1 MPLACCPDP
10 WVGPPLGA
18 REEAPETGRRAPR
31 PPWTEFTHSH
41 ASAGPASDELTLA
54 KLQRNFGL
62 GEDRLAQEGQKN
74 RIGRLA
80 SMGHLITEK
89 QWQAGP
95 LSEAAQPTGA
105 SRELLVIVVEDTPVL
120 SRTIGFLCDY
130 LGIRVETVP
139 SHASLEELL
148 PAKRPMAVMSPIDT
162 PAQDGC
168 HVLKTVADYDRSL
181 PVLLVTGTDPA
192 LLGAVEAVEEIWKLD
207 QVQKMTCTPGIGDL
221 VEFLFKAGRR
231 SGSSL
236 MPT

>member
-1 MPLACCPDP
+1 
-10 WVGPPLGA
+10 
-18 REEAPETGRRAPR
+18 
-31 PPWTEFTHSH
+31 
-41 ASAGPASDELTLA
+41 
-54 KLQRNFGL
+54 
-62 GEDRLAQEGQKN
+62 
-74 RIGRLA
+74 
-80 SMGHLITEK
+80 MGHLITEK

-181 PVLLVTGTDPA
+181 PVLLVTGTDSRLARGGRGGGRDLEARPGPKDDLHSWHRRPGRVPFQGWPPQRKQPDA
-192 LLGAVEAVEEIWKLD
+192 DLGGLCRWRRIRVRTTGFAPPPHRRCVTPRDMLRHRIRLDHVPVIVSPIFRLPRFEIRDTHCAV
-207 QVQKMTCTPGIGDL
+207 
-221 VEFLFKAGRR
+221 
-231 SGSSL
+231 
-236 MPT
+236 